1 MKKTLTMWVLALLGT
16 ATLGY
21 AQQSEKAYKW
31 SSADEVKLT
40 SMCLTD
46 IVAPIKQ
53 ELDASLALDE
63 NKFCGCMLEKVKV
76 HYRSYEAVRTSD
88 NSELGEKIG
97 RECAMEALSFT
108 GKSASSWSEEDN
120 QKLDE
125 FCFDVVLPMVDE
137 KLTEDIRA
145 RFNKD
150 TFCSC
155 MHEKVTQKFDSF
167 KEFIGADDEDF
178 NVSLGQDC
186 GLEAMK
192 SR

>member
-1 MKKTLTMWVLALLGT
+1 
-16 ATLGY
+16 
-21 AQQSEKAYKW
+21 
-31 SSADEVKLT
+31 
-40 SMCLTD
+40 
-46 IVAPIKQ
+46 
-53 ELDASLALDE
+53 
-63 NKFCGCMLEKVKV
+63 MLEKVKV